1 MKKFT
6 YSETV
11 NICIDKVDEEDTCLG
26 CSYKKDDAI

>member
-11 NICIDKVDEEDTCLG
+11 NICIDKVDEEDTYPV
-26 CSYKKDDAI
+26 CSCKKDDAI